1 MNAGMTSPTVA
12 WVAALVVGLVALPL
26 LVSDAYILH
35 VMILIGINVMVAV
48 SMWLLGI
55 TGLIS
60 FGQAGFMFIGAMT
73 TALLTKSA
81 GWPFWA
87 ALPLSALVPALVA
100 APVGRLSLRVRG
112 VYFFLVT
119 LAFGQVVNGLFAYFQ
134 DPFGGWYGIRDIP
147 PPQPAS
153 LFTTLNKV
161 PFYYLCLA
169 LTLITVGV
177 VYRVSRSWF
186 GNVLWS
192 IRESELLAASV
203 GIDVPGT
210 KLIAFVVA
218 ALFAG
223 VAGSFYAAYFA
234 YISPLV
240 FTFEYSVNML
250 IFIVVGGF
258 ASIAGPI
265 VGAVVLTLVPELF
278 RVTGKYQLL
287 AFGLILILSMRL
299 MPQGIAGTYAA
310 FRARRIRRAVPASAP
325 SLGTDREA

>member
-1 MNAGMTSPTVA
+1 MKRGAGPAVLI
-12 WVAALVVGLVALPL
+12 AALLGLPL
-26 LVSDAYILH
+26 VVHDAYFLH
-35 VMILIGINVMVAV
+35 VLILIGINVMVAV

-73 TALLTKSA
+73 TALLTKSLH
-81 GWPFWA
+81 WPFWI
-87 ALPLSALVPALVA
+87 ALPLSAASPALIA

-119 LAFGQVVNGLFAYFQ
+119 LAFGQVVNGVFAYFQ
-134 DPFGGWYGIRDIP
+134 NPFGGWYGVRDIP
-147 PPQPAS
+147 PPQPTA

-169 LTLITVGV
+169 LTLLTCGII
-177 VYRVSRSWF
+177 YRVSRSWF
-186 GNVLWS
+186 GNVLWT

-210 KLIAFVVA
+210 KLVAFVMS

-258 ASIAGPI
+258 ASITGPI
-265 VGAVVLTLVPELF
+265 VGAVMLTLVPELF

-287 AFGLILILSMRL
+287 AFGLILLLSMRL
-299 MPQGIAGTYAA
+299 MPQGIMGTYAA
-310 FRARRIRRAVPASAP
+310 FRARREHSAVPQSAL
-325 SLGTDREA
+325 SLSANPDA